1 MWRVVVCDQETSK
14 TTRLKPATG
23 LWKIQPRWVVTPGKQ
38 TTNKHGKSTPMTL
51 RKITFEMGQQGQK
64 SKRPHDT
71 MPISLTANFAKIR
84 SMVYD
89 TDLTL
94 KTTDM

>member
-1 MWRVVVCDQETSK
+1 MQ
-14 TTRLKPATG
+14 LIFG
-23 LWKIQPRWVVTPGKQ
+23 LHNNMQYQTKIYKAFWDI
-38 TTNKHGKSTPMTL
+38 HGKSTYMAL
-51 RKITFEMGQQGQK
+51 GKITFVMGQQGQK

-71 MPISLTANFAKIR
+71 VPISLTANFVKIR

-94 KTTDM
+94 KTTAM

>member
-1 MWRVVVCDQETSK
+1 MQYQTKICE
-14 TTRLKPATG
+14 A
-23 LWKIQPRWVVTPGKQ
+23 LWDI
-38 TTNKHGKSTPMTL
+38 HGKSTPMAL
-51 RKITFEMGQQGQK
+51 RKITFVMGQQGQK

-71 MPISLTANFAKIR
+71 MPIFLTANFAKIR

-94 KTTDM
+94 KTTTM